1 MTPVLIAFARL
12 SVDVAPPETVLRT
25 GAGERRFVAIRG
37 GTMEGDITAEVL
49 PGGADWQWVG
59 ADGVVEIDAHYT
71 LRTSAGEVLELRSQG
86 VRRPPLDGAPG
97 SFWSSIT
104 LRGDGPSRTLTQ
116 HLFLASGERTPEGVR
131 LTLYRCT

>member
-12 SVDVAPPETVLRT
+12 SVDVAPPVTVLST
-25 GAGERRFVAIRG
+25 DAGERRFVAIRG
-37 GTMEGDITAEVL
+37 GTMEGDIAAEIL

-71 LRTSAGEVLELRSQG
+71 LRTADGEILELRSQG
-86 VRRPPLDGAPG
+86 VRRPPLDGTPG

-104 LRGDGPSRTLTQ
+104 LRGDGPSRKLTQ
-116 HLFLASGERTPEGVR
+116 HLFLASGERTPEGVH
-131 LTLYRCT
+131 LTLYRCS